1 MNSPRKKAPKSR
13 IRLWGN
19 PDEGQV
25 TVRDLKLDAIFREAA
40 LAFRWNG
47 YHGTSLDDI
56 ARQLGVAK
64 ATLYYYFSNKQ
75 ELFFHCHIAA
85 ADQAIASVSTD
96 AGADGLERFRLSMQ
110 RYTAS
115 IIGSE
120 SYSVVILEERSLSEE
135 QLQKVIGKRDEFE
148 RRLQEIIVAGQ
159 KDGSIIPCSPKFAVF
174 AALGATNW
182 ITKWYRPGGSWSV
195 EDIAEAMALFIV
207 RGLSTHP
214 ERLGTGNHILAGEI
228 ADLF

>member
-1 MNSPRKKAPKSR
+1 MNPSSKKTPRSR
-13 IRLWGN
+13 IRLWG
-19 PDEGQV
+19 DAGEGQV

-40 LAFRWNG
+40 RAFRWKG
-47 YHGTSLDDI
+47 YHGTSLDEV

-85 ADQAIASVSTD
+85 ADQAIASISSES
-96 AGADGLERFRLSMQ
+96 GANGLERFRLSMK

-115 IIGSE
+115 IIGPE
-120 SYSVVILEERSLSEE
+120 SYSVVILEERSLSEK

-159 KDGSIIPCSPKFAVF
+159 DDGSIVPCSPKFAVF
-174 AALGATNW
+174 AALGASNW
-182 ITKWYRPGGSWSV
+182 VTKWYRPEGPWPV
-195 EDIAEAMALFIV
+195 DEIAEAMGLFIA
-207 RGLSTHP
+207 RGLAARP
-214 ERLGTGNHILAGEI
+214 EELASGNPLLA
-228 ADLF
+228 ARFDTLF